1 MMTYKKNK
9 IYKNI
14 NKNINK
20 KQLNLIN
27 KLIMNKIVNYLNLN
41 MVKLK
46 QIE

>member
-1 MMTYKKNK
+1 MTYKKNK